1 MASNKKPV
9 GVNFEKILQS
19 LQGDVQEMKTEYDET
34 CLPINDDNKH
44 LHQFCDRLEFIFN
57 FNMIEGSS
65 FLSGRKDVWQYFC
78 KCLANRRNIHDGL
91 KIVKAN
97 TELKTSIGRFRCFVR
112 YCLVHQC
119 LGDVAQQCVDNKNI
133 TRQFY
138 QEGALTLN
146 LQLLPT
152 LLGCLYQLCDIPFD
166 LPPSGHDLDVSWP
179 TFTRL
184 GAAGGWRPPSR
195 TMSLS
200 SLYSHVSQL
209 SEAVGIQSPNS
220 PTMAPVGEDDPQ
232 GIIDSALAMEENTSE
247 VAVLNQ
253 RLISLEQ
260 DNDMLRAS
268 CSALQSQLDQVKSTD
283 AVVPSTGMGENS
295 QVISSANDRC
305 HQCELLTEELRVTKS
320 QNEDL
325 ENLRRQLEEQV
336 CSLQLQQD
344 QFEAQEK
351 DLNSEIKCLQE
362 KLNQAHIASRTLDS
376 CVSGVTE
383 TDNVPDL
390 PVVTVGSEKTQVP
403 DSDGSE
409 SHVATDSTVSAQ
421 ESLEQCQSMLR
432 ELEKENKLLQE
443 QCNAAEV
450 EKTMLRTNIRK
461 VSANWFERK
470 TRLSDSD
477 SESHLGGEGLS
488 VHQDFSCSKNEIGV
502 QVPDFV
508 PEKCSLF
515 KKMEDVPN
523 LLAELSYTTDK
534 LDLTER
540 MCSELKRRVKEY
552 ENVIDDQ
559 EVVIHGLKDQLDT
572 YFNDNRKMSEQLRTL
587 NKLFEDLELTEKRKV
602 NNVNPPDTIST
613 VFSSLPSEEDFKEMS
628 HSVSKTYTKLKEL
641 IMEKKSLVTEIER
654 LKVLNVELQR
664 RVSQQ
669 ENRLLSVSDALH
681 STWLL
686 VSDMKEQ
693 HAQLHASESILRYEL
708 KDKKELLHRLREE
721 LECSREQW
729 HKIRKMNSESE
740 EAWNSLREELNERR
754 RKANEV
760 VSPDSEGKEKEEIEG
775 ATAVVQPSDEFEP
788 PVDLLL
794 DMAIEYGIIDADD
807 DASTAMVAAMEGE
820 DMHAS
825 RLEDLE
831 DQCSYLYQKLMA
843 STARSLTLASRLT
856 ALHQHYGSSD
866 EDEDEEDED
875 DDDDDMD
882 DEYDNH
888 DYEELDN
895 NDIHNFDS
903 EILSPEPESSDTAY
917 MSEADTGSAASGL
930 AGNLSEEEGATAA
943 GSADE
948 AFTAMEEAT
957 DVEGDL
963 SKRLINFLPKKIEIL
978 NQENKKLQERCRLLQ
993 EEKTASET
1001 HLTEMLEREQ
1011 NLRRVLEAKLEHLG
1025 KIVDEL
1031 KLERNGKIS
1040 EVEEE
1045 LKQKVASLNQQ
1056 EQEYECLKEEVD
1068 TLKEQLE
1075 ERGNLLHIAS
1085 SRVTELESTLKV
1097 HEKSSEETFNCLK
1110 QAEEQVKE
1118 LQITHSKQ
1126 NQEHEKMKKEIET
1139 LTVQLADLRFQ
1150 VSSKDMECDAAIK
1163 ADQEKT
1169 EALTAAALQINEQEA
1184 KINHLEQ
1191 QATTDKKA
1199 WQNEVE
1205 NLLSRETKLQEDIKE
1220 RNLHC
1225 SSIEERLLQAEAK
1238 LKVTQNTLT
1247 ETQGELKSTQDN
1259 STQLS
1264 SDNEQLREKILQ
1276 LLREKDALWHA
1287 NVRLEAAA
1295 GGNRTWMDNSSAQKC
1310 LGCSVSFSLTRR
1322 RHHCRTCGR
1331 IFCTGCSDNWI
1342 MTPASSKRVRVCDD
1356 CFSVQAELAAIV
1368 ATVANTTSSWHGSDE
1383 TSEQSAT
1390 GVQASS
1396 SAKSLPITNRQPND
1410 DDFAVISDDE
1420 VQSSRLSSSPSSGS
1434 PPSNPEVVPET
1445 RATADIL
1452 TFSSLSSQPPTDF
1465 EAWVGAGSRSL
1476 VPVEL
1481 PAGVTLQWNF
1491 VSEPKCISFSVL
1503 HQPPPLNNQEPGDEG
1518 VSVSQRVLIPTTRVA
1533 STQGSSVRGRLV
1545 TKQPGVYTLVF
1556 DNASSRLLFLQVHC

>member
-1 MASNKKPV
+1 
-9 GVNFEKILQS
+9 
-19 LQGDVQEMKTEYDET
+19 
-34 CLPINDDNKH
+34 
-44 LHQFCDRLEFIFN
+44 
-57 FNMIEGSS
+57 
-65 FLSGRKDVWQYFC
+65 
-78 KCLANRRNIHDGL
+78 
-91 KIVKAN
+91 
-97 TELKTSIGRFRCFVR
+97 
-112 YCLVHQC
+112 
-119 LGDVAQQCVDNKNI
+119 
-133 TRQFY
+133 
-138 QEGALTLN
+138 
-146 LQLLPT
+146 
-152 LLGCLYQLCDIPFD
+152 
-166 LPPSGHDLDVSWP
+166 
-179 TFTRL
+179 
-184 GAAGGWRPPSR
+184 
-195 TMSLS
+195 MSLS

-1556 DNASSRLLFLQVHC
+1556 DNASSRYTAKKITYSLRLLKQSGEDSMSQHPSSSSVSHPSP

>member
-1276 LLREKDALWHA
+1276 LL
-1287 NVRLEAAA
+1287 
-1295 GGNRTWMDNSSAQKC
+1295 
-1310 LGCSVSFSLTRR
+1310 
-1322 RHHCRTCGR
+1322 
-1331 IFCTGCSDNWI
+1331 
-1342 MTPASSKRVRVCDD
+1342 SKRVRVCDD

-1556 DNASSRLLFLQVHC
+1556 DNASSRYTAKKITYSLRLLKQSGEDSMSQHPSSSSVSHPSP

>member
-1 MASNKKPV
+1 
-9 GVNFEKILQS
+9 
-19 LQGDVQEMKTEYDET
+19 
-34 CLPINDDNKH
+34 
-44 LHQFCDRLEFIFN
+44 
-57 FNMIEGSS
+57 
-65 FLSGRKDVWQYFC
+65 
-78 KCLANRRNIHDGL
+78 
-91 KIVKAN
+91 
-97 TELKTSIGRFRCFVR
+97 
-112 YCLVHQC
+112 
-119 LGDVAQQCVDNKNI
+119 
-133 TRQFY
+133 
-138 QEGALTLN
+138 
-146 LQLLPT
+146 
-152 LLGCLYQLCDIPFD
+152 
-166 LPPSGHDLDVSWP
+166 
-179 TFTRL
+179 
-184 GAAGGWRPPSR
+184 
-195 TMSLS
+195 
-200 SLYSHVSQL
+200 
-209 SEAVGIQSPNS
+209 
-220 PTMAPVGEDDPQ
+220 MAPVGEDDPQ

-1556 DNASSRLLFLQVHC
+1556 DNASSRYTAKKITYSLRLLKQSGEDSMSQHPSSSSVSHPSP